1 MEEQN
6 RTIWLDVVRIVACF
20 LVCTIHSPM
29 PNGRHSLCLSLC
41 NYLSAPCIGLFFMV
55 SGALLFP
62 VRQPLRL
69 FLKKRLFRILF
80 PLFVWSCVS
89 VATHY
94 LLGDI
99 SGETAIRKIL
109 CIPFSPVDGV
119 YWFLYAILGLYLF
132 APLISPALEN
142 LAHAKYLLLLWGIT
156 LVMPYVNG
164 WIPGTWDLNGNVRH
178 VLGSFSGYLGYM
190 VLGYYLRYMPISWN
204 HLLARFYAPGL
215 VLAIL
220 IPAYFIN
227 GRHASVTNDMLYGY
241 LTINVAAL
249 AFIYFTLIM
258 GVSTIS
264 CARLMFRGGGRH
276 ILLHQKNNHRPFT
289 KKFWDLSYTHS
300 CHAAVSLAVMGDLS
314 SNSRLR
320 CPNSHR
326 VYPDVRPLLSSD

>member
-1 MEEQN
+1 
-6 RTIWLDVVRIVACF
+6 
-20 LVCTIHSPM
+20 
-29 PNGRHSLCLSLC
+29 
-41 NYLSAPCIGLFFMV
+41 MV

-69 FLKKRLFRILF
+69 FLKKRIARILI

-142 LAHAKYLLLLWGIT
+142 LAHAKYLLLLWGMT
-156 LVMPYVNG
+156 LVMPYVNA

-258 GVSTIS
+258 RFKPVS
-264 CARLMFRGGGRH
+264 CLGGGGGIYCCIRKIIIDLSQKSFGIYLIH
-276 ILLHQKNNHRPFT
+276 ILVMRQFLWPLWETYLPTAGYAVQIPVVAILTFVLCYLLIKLISLVPGS
-289 KKFWDLSYTHS
+289 KFLF
-300 CHAAVSLAVMGDLS
+300 
-314 SNSRLR
+314 
-320 CPNSHR
+320 
-326 VYPDVRPLLSSD
+326 